1 MVYIQSYDII
11 QESFGEEVYS
21 QIKVEWLFGDQLP
34 DLVEIYIGSTKSQV
48 RIVNCERSVT
58 LLAPRREMVKVRVC
72 PRLISSQTDGHYV
85 FKETMPYNRM
95 QAEEVHWETFC
106 LTGYLRTC

>member
-1 MVYIQSYDII
+1 MVYIQSYDIV
-11 QESFGEEVYS
+11 QESFGEEAYS
-21 QIKVEWLFGDQLP
+21 QVKVEWEFGDQLP

-58 LLAPRREMVKVRVC
+58 LLAPRREMAKVRVC
-72 PRLISSQTDGHYV
+72 PRLIASQTDGQDV

-95 QAEEVHWETFC
+95 QEEEVHWENFC
-106 LTGYLRTC
+106 LRGFLCTC